1 METLIPTT
9 ALGYASKASQNIHL
23 VTPHGIDSMKVDLQN
38 TEEAE
43 GYPSVSTYLSVCPEG
58 GLLGWETPC
67 CTCDEGRPL
76 EHAG

>member
-1 METLIPTT
+1 MYKHLLIVGSGGHGQSVADL
-9 ALGYASKASQNIHL
+9 ALSSGQFEKVSF
-23 VTPHGIDSMKVDLQN
+23 VDDS
-38 TEEAE
+38 
-43 GYPSVSTYLSVCPEG
+43 YPSLSDYLSVCPEG